1 MSTAGTTVKI
11 LLLTSTARRHL
22 RFASCLSRAF
32 HWADL
37 HVVVEARS
45 PSPWPLAYDRRVW
58 DAEQRV
64 FDEPARI
71 EGWVESVAT
80 AQDAFP
86 IGEPLIADTVIVFGS
101 GLIRDPLLAA
111 CIECRAVNLHA
122 GISPF
127 YRGNSCNFW
136 AAYDGHPEY
145 VGMTIHRLS
154 AGVDAGDILEVVT
167 APDHSDPFMRGMLAV
182 RAGQDRLI
190 EKIRDG
196 SIWDA
201 GTPQDLSQTIRYS
214 KRADFTDSVAMEF
227 LNRSPRG

>member
-1 MSTAGTTVKI
+1 MGHTGTQVSDMRPDARAEMSTAGTTVKI

-86 IGEPLIADTVIVFGS
+86 IGEPLIADTVLLLGP
-101 GLIRDPLLAA
+101 GLTGDPRWPRASSAA
-111 CIECRAVNLHA
+111 PSTSTRA
-122 GISPF
+122 SP
-127 YRGNSCNFW
+127 
-136 AAYDGHPEY
+136 
-145 VGMTIHRLS
+145 
-154 AGVDAGDILEVVT
+154 
-167 APDHSDPFMRGMLAV
+167 HS
-182 RAGQDRLI
+182 I
-190 EKIRDG
+190 
-196 SIWDA
+196 
-201 GTPQDLSQTIRYS
+201 
-214 KRADFTDSVAMEF
+214 
-227 LNRSPRG
+227 